1 MKSHPILLATILTI
15 GCASSDNTKQPGN
28 AAETASSASI
38 PSIRQRTNADPSFAT
53 PQKKLDEGEVRMAL
67 LVLPG
72 DALVEVDKVPV
83 RRRNGLIEL
92 LGKVGEERRVEV
104 FWGANAKVEHVLKI
118 EAPGGAL
125 QLIDAEEETKLK
137 IGPAKG
143 PAVFNNDE

>member
-1 MKSHPILLATILTI
+1 MSRFSILLISFFMAS
-15 GCASSDNTKQPGN
+15 CASKGTTKQTG
-28 AAETASSASI
+28 ALEGTSSSASTA
-38 PSIRQRTNADPSFAT
+38 SIRHRTSADPSTAT
-53 PQKKLDEGEVRMAL
+53 PQKKLGEDEVRMSV

-92 LGKVGEERRVEV
+92 VGKVGEERRVEV
-104 FWGANAKVEHVLKI
+104 FWGTNAKIEHVLKI
-118 EAPGGAL
+118 EVPSL
-125 QLIDAEEETKLK
+125 SLPLIDAEEESKLK